1 MSAYPG
7 SIGGRLEPGNDIPA
21 IKKFP
26 MLERQDEM
34 SLARRWRTHAD
45 PACAYKLVTSHLRFV
60 MSIALRYRSYGLPVS
75 DLVSEGN
82 VGLMQ
87 ALAHFDPDKG
97 CRLSTYASWW
107 IKAQIQSYV
116 IRSWSH
122 VKIGTTPQQRKL
134 FFNLRRAKRRISAL
148 ESGDL
153 RPEHTRRIA
162 AMFGA
167 SEQDVTDMNRR
178 LGGDASLNAP
188 LSEDGDG
195 EWLDRLA
202 DHSMDQEATLI
213 KSEETQHRGVLLHE
227 ALGQLNDRERRIF
240 VGRRLADEALTLEQ
254 LAIEFRVSRERIRQ
268 IEMRALDKITRAVL
282 GASQKEINMLDDTG
296 AS

>member
-1 MSAYPG
+1 MNAFPG
-7 SIGGRLEPGNDIPA
+7 SSGGCLDPSNYLPA
-21 IKKFP
+21 LKKFP

-34 SLARRWRTHAD
+34 TLARRWRTQGD

-87 ALAHFDPDKG
+87 ALARFDPDKG
-97 CRLSTYASWW
+97 YRLSTYASWW
-107 IKAQIQSYV
+107 IKAEIQSYV
-116 IRSWSH
+116 IRSWSL
-122 VKIGTTPQQRKL
+122 VKIGTTAQQRKL
-134 FFNLRRAKRRISAL
+134 FFNLRHAKRRISAL

-162 AMFGA
+162 AMFGT

-178 LGGDASLNAP
+178 LGGDTSLNAP
-188 LSEDGDG
+188 LSEDSDG

-202 DHSMDQEATLI
+202 DNSMDQEATLI
-213 KSEETQHRGVLLHE
+213 RSEEAQRRGLLLHE
-227 ALGQLNDRERRIF
+227 ALGRLNDRERRIF

-254 LAIEFRVSRERIRQ
+254 LATEFRVSRERIRQ

-282 GASQKEINMLDDTG
+282 GTSQKGTNRVDGTG
-296 AS
+296 AG